1 MLRPGLAITD
11 QASDFYLDLFS
22 SRPRLT
28 SHPPTPSVLQY
39 LPPKQLR
46 VCELLLLAGGPGVI
60 HASAVQEEHQVREHL
75 RRFCLFHLA
84 LHRAFCEVV
93 LFGCKPRSGTPLL
106 SRLDGFAGPRCLIA
120 QFVGVQAGKRLGQL
134 RESYRVLTEMRK
146 GRRLG
151 GSR

>member
-1 MLRPGLAITD
+1 MDLRAREPPRDERTVGLLH
-11 QASDFYLDLFS
+11 Q
-22 SRPRLT
+22 
-28 SHPPTPSVLQY
+28 
-39 LPPKQLR
+39 LPDMRIAP
-46 VCELLLLAGGPGVI
+46 
-60 HASAVQEEHQVREHL
+60 